1 MAEYIIKRTDE
12 KKLTAMSGAWKNAN
26 AAKIDRINWPEYP
39 ECPETEIK
47 VMYNEDGIFVRFE
60 SQEENLITDCK
71 NLNEDVFED
80 STCEIFFNPNVNQPN
95 YFNFEINA
103 AGVPLIGWGSGRA
116 PLRVR
121 LPLKDISIFEIES
134 IIKEKGF
141 ILKLFIPYSF
151 MKEYAGE
158 ISEHFIGNFQ
168 KCCQKK
174 DPEHYVTYFPVNTPA
189 PDFHNP
195 EAFDKMIFER

>member
-1 MAEYIIKRTDE
+1 MAEYIIKKTDE
-12 KKLTAMSGAWKNAN
+12 KTLTASSEAWKNAN
-26 AAKIDRINWPEYP
+26 TAKIDCVNWDIFP
-39 ECPETEIK
+39 ECPETEVK
-47 VMYNEDGIFVRFE
+47 VLYNDEGIFVRFE
-60 SQEENLITDCK
+60 SEE
-71 NLNEDVFED
+71 EDLVIGEREFNGEVYED
-80 STCEIFFNPNVNQPN
+80 SAGEIFFKPNINIPE

-116 PLRVR
+116 PQRVR

-158 ISEHFIGNFQ
+158 ISEYFVGNFQ
-168 KCCQKK
+168 KCCQNKE
-174 DPEHYVTYFPVNTPA
+174 PQHYVSHFAIGTEK
-189 PDFHNP
+189 PDFHNS
-195 EAFDKMIFER
+195 AYFGKMIFER